1 MVKKL
6 KELADGP
13 SDDQLATM
21 IRNSATQ
28 IWLAGLGAFSKGQ
41 EESGKLFDALVKEG
55 HAVQKRTKRVAE
67 EKVEKFRDKA
77 IGTWDKL
84 QHDLEQTVS
93 RALQGLN
100 VPTKK
105 DIDQLCK
112 RIAEL
117 TTVADKLSSKMGQKG
132 RSARG

>member
-28 IWLAGLGAFSKGQ
+28 IWLAGLGAFSKAR
-41 EESGKLFDALVKEG
+41 EEGGKLFDALVKEG
-55 HAVQKRTKRVAE
+55 HSVQKRTKRVAE

-84 QHDLEQTVS
+84 EHD
-93 RALQGLN
+93 
-100 VPTKK
+100 
-105 DIDQLCK
+105 
-112 RIAEL
+112 
-117 TTVADKLSSKMGQKG
+117 
-132 RSARG
+132 